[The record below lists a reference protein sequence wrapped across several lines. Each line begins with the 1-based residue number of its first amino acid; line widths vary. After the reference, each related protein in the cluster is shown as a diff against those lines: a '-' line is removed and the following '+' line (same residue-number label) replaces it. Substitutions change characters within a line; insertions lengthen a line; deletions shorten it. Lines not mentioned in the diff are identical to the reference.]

1 MVDIFDKEIEAIKT
15 LLVVLEPLEP
25 DVRKAVLVY
34 VLKRLDITLPDGH
47 AIAPV
52 VSDIAKMPEPVQ
64 REQPSPSSAPTK
76 QQDIRQLK
84 EEKKP
89 KSAIEMAVVVS
100 YYLTHVAPKG
110 ERKETVCT
118 NDLDKYFK
126 MAQFRLPKSIAF
138 TLPNTKKAGYLEPVG
153 AGEYKLNPVGYNLV
167 VHSMP
172 RSEKASSRAQN
183 RSKTNKKAAK
193 GKK

>member
-1 MVDIFDKEIEAIKT
+1 MVDVFDKEIEAIKT
-15 LLVVLEPLEP
+15 LLVVLEALEP
-25 DVRKAVLVY
+25 DVRKAVLGY
-34 VLKRLDITLPDGH
+34 VLKRLDITLPNDY
-47 AIAPV
+47 AFAPV
-52 VSDIAKMPEPVQ
+52 TSDSAQMPEPVQ
-64 REQPSPSSAPTK
+64 SERPALSRAPTK
-76 QQDIRQLK
+76 QLDIRQLK

-100 YYLTHVAPKG
+100 YYLTHVAPNG
-110 ERKETVCT
+110 ERKKTVCT
-118 NDLDKYFK
+118 ADLDKYFK
-126 MAQFRLPKSIAF
+126 LAQFRLPKSIAF

-172 RSEKASSRAQN
+172 RSDKASSLPQKKR
-183 RSKTNKKAAK
+183 KTNKKPAQ